1 MKTPT
6 QIVEK
11 HCKHQGYGNYTIS
24 GNEEGLIESIKKY
37 GDERVSS
44 ECNTL
49 LASGEVKGEGGP
61 KNLRGD
67 FRRLIQVHIDSYNHN
82 AKDQYGFIS
91 DKAKY
96 KLEAME
102 SFLESA
108 IKSNLVGE
116 DF

>member
-1 MKTPT
+1 MSLTKTKEFIT
-6 QIVEK
+6 ALGIAYKQA
-11 HCKHQGYGNYTIS
+11 GNNAYF
-24 GNEEGLIESIKKY
+24 GNGFYEGVLWAEQNPVDSMVSQS
-37 GDERVSS
+37 GDEGS
-44 ECNTL
+44 
-49 LASGEVKGEGGP
+49 GGP

>member
-1 MKTPT
+1 MIQKGL
-6 QIVEK
+6 K
-11 HCKHQGYGNYTIS
+11 CNNSGCKDLDAFGNCHI
-24 GNEEGLIESIKKY
+24 GNTECTDHIKF
-37 GDERVSS
+37 GVAGVSS